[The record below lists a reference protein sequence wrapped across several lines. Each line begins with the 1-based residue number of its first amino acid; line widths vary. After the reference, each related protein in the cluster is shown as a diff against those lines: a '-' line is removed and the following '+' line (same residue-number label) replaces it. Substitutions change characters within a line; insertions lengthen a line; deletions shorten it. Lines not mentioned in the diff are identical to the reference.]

1 MRDQSFEY
9 SADYLERLTQPPP
22 VDMSGAQPANKPNRV
37 WREESQLCESSCP
50 STRGD
55 EEPPDCHSRRPRSNL
70 IPLSRLL
77 AAMSPRRRQTTHVY
91 DYHAAPTE
99 DLSDAGQKHE
109 FLEARSWRRS
119 RKLKILKRTA
129 LCLPFMVLAFFGL
142 LHVLMVI
149 LGRKSLFW
157 DIHQYEQYL
166 PNWGKPGHVGEG
178 LAHYPTD
185 ATRNI
190 HPIPCH
196 SHNDYWRRV
205 PLFDAI
211 HAGCT
216 SVEADVWLFKD
227 RNNELFVGHDTASL
241 TPDRTLASLYV
252 NPLVDL
258 LDKM

>member
-1 MRDQSFEY
+1 
-9 SADYLERLTQPPP
+9 
-22 VDMSGAQPANKPNRV
+22 MSGAQPANKPNLVTRAGS
-37 WREESQLCESSCP
+37 ELCESSCP
-50 STRGD
+50 STPGD
-55 EEPPDCHSRRPRSNL
+55 EELPDCHSRRSRSNL

-77 AAMSPRRRQTTHVY
+77 AAMNPRRRHPTHVY

-99 DLSDAGQKHE
+99 DLSDASQKHE

-119 RKLKILKRTA
+119 RKTRILKRTA
-129 LCLPFMVLAFFGL
+129 LYLPVMVLAFFGL
-142 LHVLMVI
+142 LHILMVI

-157 DIHQYEQYL
+157 DVDQYEQYL
-166 PNWGKPGHVGEG
+166 PNWGTPGHVGAG
-178 LAHYPTD
+178 LSQYPTD

-190 HPIPCH
+190 LPIPCH

-227 RNNELFVGHDTASL
+227 RSDELFVGHGTASL
-241 TPDRTLASLYV
+241 TPGRTFASLYV